1 MDKDAH
7 NSTYKSS
14 PIEESIRAGVSSTD
28 LVSYDDIVEAFK
40 TKMSSAVKE

>member
-7 NSTYKSS
+7 NSTYQSA
-14 PIEESIRAGVSSTD
+14 PIEESISAGVSSTD
-28 LVSYDDIVEAFK
+28 LVSYDHIVKAFK